1 MSETKT
7 RDRMAELARSL
18 HQRGYGVGSSGN
30 ISCKLDDGILVTPT
44 NSCMGFLDPE
54 QISKVDFEGNHVS
67 GGKPSK
73 EAFLHLE
80 MYRSRPQDTS
90 VVHLHSTY
98 SVAASCLKNTDPNN
112 VLPPITAYYVM
123 KVGQLK
129 LIPYYAPGDQT
140 LAQAVGIAAKE
151 TSSVLLANHGP
162 VIAGK
167 TLESAVYAAEELEE
181 TAKLYF
187 ILEGRE
193 TSYLNAAQIAD
204 LNTRFPT

>member
-1 MSETKT
+1 MTEAEM

-44 NSCMGFLDPE
+44 NSCMGFLDPG
-54 QISKVDFEGNHVS
+54 QISKVDFSGKHLS

-80 MYRSRPQDTS
+80 MYRSRPEEQA

-98 SVAASCLKNTDPNN
+98 SVAASCLINMDTEN

-140 LAQAVGIAAKE
+140 LAQAVGVAARE
-151 TSSVLLANHGP
+151 TRAVLLANHGP
-162 VIAGK
+162 VIAGSS
-167 TLESAVYAAEELEE
+167 LEGAVYAAEELEE

-187 ILEGRE
+187 ILQGHE
-193 TSYLNAAQIAD
+193 TRFLSPKQIAD
-204 LNTRFPT
+204 LNVRFPS

>member
-1 MSETKT
+1 MSETKI

-30 ISCKLDDGILVTPT
+30 ISCKLEDGILVTPT
-44 NSCMGFLDPE
+44 NSCMGFLDPD
-54 QISKVDFEGNHVS
+54 QISKVDFQGKHVS

-80 MYRSRPQDTS
+80 MYRSRPQETA

-98 SVAASCLKNTDPNN
+98 SVAASCLANVDPAN

-140 LAQAVGIAAKE
+140 LAQAVGVAAKE
-151 TSSVLLANHGP
+151 THSVLLANHGP

-193 TSYLNAAQIAD
+193 TRYLNAAQISD
-204 LNTRFPT
+204 LNERFPS

>member
-1 MSETKT
+1 MSETKI
-7 RDRMAELARSL
+7 RDGMAELARSL
-18 HQRGYGVGSSGN
+18 HQRGYGVGSSGK

-54 QISKVDFEGNHVS
+54 QISKVDFQGNYVS

-80 MYRSRPQDTS
+80 MYQSRPQDTS

-98 SVAASCLKNTDPNN
+98 SVAASCLKNTDPDNL
-112 VLPPITAYYVM
+112 LPPITAYYVM

-140 LAQAVGIAAKE
+140 LAQAVGVAAKE

-204 LNTRFPT
+204 LNTSFPS

>member
-18 HQRGYGVGSSGN
+18 HHRGYGVGSSGN
-30 ISCKLDDGILVTPT
+30 ISCKLDDGLLVTPT
-44 NSCMGFLDPE
+44 NSCMGFLEPD
-54 QISKVDFEGNHVS
+54 QISKVDFEGNHLS

-80 MYRSRPQDTS
+80 VYKSRPQEMA

-98 SVAASCLKNTDPNN
+98 SVALSCLKHNDPENL
-112 VLPPITAYYVM
+112 LPVITPYYVM
-123 KVGQLK
+123 RVGKLK
-129 LIPYYAPGDQT
+129 LLPYFAPGDEA
-140 LAQAVGIAAKE
+140 LAQAVGVAAKD
-151 TSSVLLANHGP
+151 SPSLLLANHGP

-167 TLESAVYAAEELEE
+167 SLEAAVYAAEELEE

-193 TSYLNAAQIAD
+193 TQYLNAAQIAD
-204 LNTRFPT
+204 LNARFPS